1 MAASGFSHNSP
12 VKRSLLYIMV
22 RILQIII
29 VSALIST
36 IAILTCCASQL
47 LQGVPE
53 IQWSPEPPI
62 IERFMQTR
70 VHGEISSQAA
80 THPLIREADAFA
92 MYLNPPELKKSSE
105 ATVSSS
111 SRRTISAVRPVKLS
125 PTFTLV
131 ATSYYRSK
139 PQESMALVW
148 EPGTGF
154 HWIKQGTKLGH
165 FIIDKIERGTVVY
178 RNGSWRGEMVVN
190 TKMPTHTRQTR
201 QTTSVSTQISI
212 SPARPSTL
220 PKRETKT
227 DGLSPPNREAQ
238 SIAQDN
244 EIEGVG

>member
-1 MAASGFSHNSP
+1 
-12 VKRSLLYIMV
+12 MV

-36 IAILTCCASQL
+36 IVVLTCCVSQL
-47 LQGVPE
+47 LQGAPE

-62 IERFMQTR
+62 RERFMKTR
-70 VHGEISSQAA
+70 VHSEISSQVA
-80 THPLIREADAFA
+80 THPLVREAGAFA
-92 MYLNPPELKKSSE
+92 LYLNPPELKKSSE
-105 ATVSSS
+105 AMVSSS

-125 PTFTLV
+125 PKFKLV

-178 RNGSWRGEMVVN
+178 RNANWQGEMVVD
-190 TKMPTHTRQTR
+190 TKMPTHTRQTH
-201 QTTSVSTQISI
+201 QTTSVSTQTSI
-212 SPARPSTL
+212 SPARSSIL
-220 PKRETKT
+220 PKREMKT
-227 DGLSPPNREAQ
+227 DDLSPPNREAQ
-238 SIAQDN
+238 SIAQDK